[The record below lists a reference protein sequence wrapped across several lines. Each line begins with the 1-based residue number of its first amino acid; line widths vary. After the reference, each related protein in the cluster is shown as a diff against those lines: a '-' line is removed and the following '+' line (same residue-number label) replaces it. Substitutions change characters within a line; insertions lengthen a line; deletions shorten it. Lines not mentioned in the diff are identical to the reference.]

1 MFILPRIVPSIGI
14 VENDGTFIFLSYG
27 GSGRGKTI
35 EEAEANIQPHDI
47 KVRDAVRRYIDMVY
61 SFGSPAK
68 QDNEPHEMTEE
79 QYMKIIQI

>member
-1 MFILPRIVPSIGI
+1 MFILSRIVPSIGI
-14 VENDGTFIFLSYG
+14 AEKDGTFIFLSYS

-35 EEAEANIQPHDI
+35 EEAEAKMQPHDI
-47 KVRDAVRRYIDMVY
+47 KVRDAVRKYIDLVC